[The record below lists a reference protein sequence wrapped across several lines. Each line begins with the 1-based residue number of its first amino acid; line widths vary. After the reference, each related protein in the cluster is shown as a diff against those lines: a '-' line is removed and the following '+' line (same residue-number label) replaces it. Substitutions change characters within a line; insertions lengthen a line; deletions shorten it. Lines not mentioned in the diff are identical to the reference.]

1 MNKIKNF
8 IKNKKTVGIVLIAL
22 SVIVVFTGAFLGVT
36 YGAEKQRYNQASAET
51 TALITTEVQYELDNK
66 EHELKV
72 ADFVSSVDKIGIT
85 DSEWTMSGIACN
97 DKVVPKEDFIQVER
111 DFVECYDN
119 QSFVFTADA
128 VKTEKYLIETT
139 IPNNKIYNE
148 FKTIKTYI
156 NVSCVDTTSP
166 KWEKSVD
173 KITVKQGDAVN
184 VTDYFSATDL
194 SGTVNITTDKAIDTN
209 TVGTQTV
216 NVFATDTNG
225 CVTNATVTVIVEENT
240 AKVEA
245 KEETTT
251 EQNKQKNT
259 TTKANTGTANET
271 TTAKKQETTTKANT
285 SSKQETTTQ
294 QKPQSTEHDHSGLT
308 GNMGKWF
315 NSRAEVN
322 NYYNSIVNDWNTK
335 YTNGE
340 IIWEEYAKNCPYGY
354 ECWSCAECG
363 KWTGNFYYR

>member
-8 IKNKKTVGIVLIAL
+8 IKNKKTVGIILIAL
-22 SVIVVFTGAFLGVT
+22 GVIVVFTGVFLGVT
-36 YGAEKQRYNQASAET
+36 YGAEKQRYNRASAET

-72 ADFVSSVDKIGIT
+72 ADFVSSVDKIIIT
-85 DSEWTMSGIACN
+85 DSVWTISGIVCN
-97 DKVVPKEDFIQVER
+97 DKVVPKEDFVRVER
-111 DFVECYDN
+111 DFVERYDN

-128 VKTEKYLIETT
+128 VKTEQYLIETT
-139 IPNNKIYNE
+139 IPDNKIYNE

-173 KITVKQGDAVN
+173 KITVKQGDTVN

-194 SGTVNITTDKAIDTN
+194 SGTVNITTDEAIDTN

-225 CVTNATVTVIVEENT
+225 CVANATVTVIVEENT

-285 SSKQETTTQ
+285 SSKQETTSQ
-294 QKPQSTEHDHSGLT
+294 QKPQSTEHDHSGDT
-308 GNMGKWF
+308 GNCGRWF
-315 NSRAEVN
+315 NSEDELY
-322 NYYNSIVNDWNTK
+322 NYYRNWAVQQGGG
-335 YTNGE
+335 YAGYYNG
-340 IIWEEYAKNCPYGY
+340 
-354 ECWSCAECG
+354 WSCSCG
-363 KWTGNFYYR
+363 KWTADFISLN